1 MGNGGVEIKPPTG
14 LSGGILDSEDKDCVL
29 VLPAHLRSRAVPST

>member
-14 LSGGILDSEDKDCVL
+14 LSGEILDSKDKNHVL
-29 VLPAHLRSRAVPST
+29 VLPARLKSRAMPST